1 MPYHQFQSDEK
12 VVKVRYS
19 DPQYQ
24 MPRKDQGA
32 AKSLIFSDLRQLR
45 YHYGHGLKPSQSF
58 EVSCTLIGNRELKNH
73 DDGLVDDDR
82 K

>member
-1 MPYHQFQSDEK
+1 MPYHQFQIDEK
-12 VVKVRYS
+12 GVKVRYS

-45 YHYGHGLKPSQSF
+45 YHYGNGLKQSQCC
-58 EVSCTLIGNRELKNH
+58 EVS
-73 DDGLVDDDR
+73 
-82 K
+82 